1 MPTTSSAISAVP
13 QGSLS
18 STLEIIAEMQAGR
31 MIILVDEEDRENEGD
46 LVLDNTAGSSTTA
59 IACIKTNRNYIM
71 IEKEQKYYDISV
83 KRIDDFLNIK

>member
-1 MPTTSSAISAVP
+1 MPTSSAISPVP

-46 LVLDNTAGSSTTA
+46 LVLAADHVTP
-59 IACIKTNRNYIM
+59 
-71 IEKEQKYYDISV
+71 
-83 KRIDDFLNIK
+83 